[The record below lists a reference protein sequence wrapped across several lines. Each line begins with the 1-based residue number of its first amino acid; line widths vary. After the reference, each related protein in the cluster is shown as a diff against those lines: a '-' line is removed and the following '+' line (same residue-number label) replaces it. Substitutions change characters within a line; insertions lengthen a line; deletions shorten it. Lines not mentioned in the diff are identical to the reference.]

1 MTRRKKGIW
10 FLISTVILGALIY
23 VSDYNE
29 LISVVAESDL
39 SYVLFAVASGCFT
52 LFIWG
57 SVWHQFFDYFE
68 INVEFSRSL
77 HLLLAGTFFNFV
89 TPLGRFG
96 GEPIVAH
103 LISERTNSTYS
114 QALSSVTSADL
125 SNSLPFLTA
134 AVVSVLY
141 LALFEK
147 PTLFTRNIVFI
158 VLFFVIGWFLV
169 IYLLWFGRIKL
180 FSQYSHKIGQLV
192 PTFGKLS
199 PYIQLIKSKISTTIT
214 KMQKVGENPYKI
226 FFILI
231 ISHLA
236 ILGHIGGLYFAL
248 LSVNVEPI
256 PHAVFIIIS
265 LSTFLTFSP
274 TPGSIGTFEAG
285 FAGLLLIFFPI
296 STATATAI
304 AIVYRVGTYL
314 PGLILGYLSII
325 TLESIDE

>member
-1 MTRRKKGIW
+1 MIKHKNGIW
-10 FLISTVILGALIY
+10 FFISTVILAALIY

-29 LISVVAESDL
+29 LISVVAKSDL

-57 SVWHQFFDYFE
+57 SVWHQFFGYFE
-68 INVEFSRSL
+68 INVRFRRSI

-89 TPLGRFG
+89 TPLGKFG

-103 LISERTNSTYS
+103 LISEHTNSKYS

-125 SNSLPFLTA
+125 SNSLPFLTS
-134 AVVSVLY
+134 AVVTTLY
-141 LALFEK
+141 LVLFEK
-147 PTLFTRNIVFI
+147 SIFSIEKIVPI
-158 VLFFVIGWFLV
+158 VLFFVISWLLI
-169 IYLLWFGRIKL
+169 IYLLWFGRIQS
-180 FSQYSHKIGQLV
+180 FSRYADRINSLA
-192 PTFGKLS
+192 PTFGKLD
-199 PYIQLIKSKISTTIT
+199 PYFQLIKNKISIT
-214 KMQKVGENPYKI
+214 VSKMRKVGESPQKI
-226 FFILI
+226 FFILA

-248 LSVNVEPI
+248 LSVGVKPI
-256 PHAVFIIIS
+256 PHAIFIIIS

-296 STATATAI
+296 TTATATAI
-304 AIVYRVGTYL
+304 AIIYRVGTYL
-314 PGLILGYLSII
+314 PGLILGYLSVI
-325 TLESIDE
+325 TLKSIDK